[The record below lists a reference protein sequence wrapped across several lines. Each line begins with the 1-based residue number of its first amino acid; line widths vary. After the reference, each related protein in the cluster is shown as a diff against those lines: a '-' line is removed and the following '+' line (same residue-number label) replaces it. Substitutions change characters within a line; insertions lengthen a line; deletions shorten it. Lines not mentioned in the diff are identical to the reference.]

1 MSYSRFTIRKYTE
14 EMDNMML
21 LSNQG
26 KRKKS
31 HNIVVSDTLVNIRW
45 KMYFISK
52 LNTYICVW
60 ERERQR
66 GKISAKQ
73 KSLKII
79 KKFLRNLSVT
89 RIGLVLE
96 VEGWFQCS
104 PFHIFPFLLD

>member
-31 HNIVVSDTLVNIRW
+31 HNIVVSDTLVNISW

-52 LNTYICVW
+52 LNTYICMRDR
-60 ERERQR
+60 ERERER
-66 GKISAKQ
+66 KAERED
-73 KSLKII
+73 
-79 KKFLRNLSVT
+79 F
-89 RIGLVLE
+89 
-96 VEGWFQCS
+96 C
-104 PFHIFPFLLD
+104 